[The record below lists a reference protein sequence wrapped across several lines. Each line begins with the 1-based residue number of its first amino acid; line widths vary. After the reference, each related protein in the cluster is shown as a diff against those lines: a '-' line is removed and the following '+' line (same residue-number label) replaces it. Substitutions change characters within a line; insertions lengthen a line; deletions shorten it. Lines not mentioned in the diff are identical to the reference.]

1 MSSSADNSQ
10 ANFHVHYYN
19 IYIKPVYIEDNM
31 FYGVTVLE
39 GEAKRECSLDL
50 GRGKYNESN

>member
-1 MSSSADNSQ
+1 MLRGLT
-10 ANFHVHYYN
+10 HVRLVLN
-19 IYIKPVYIEDNM
+19 RARTNM

-39 GEAKRECSLDL
+39 GEAKRVCSLDL